1 MLAKNPSYITE
12 DVLEKVTLRAADF
25 WARCAPF
32 LKNPI
37 QPLTISKKCF
47 FFHNR
52 YKGVYNTSFNASDEI
67 KQTTAIGR
75 RKKLRLNM

>member
-12 DVLEKVTLRAADF
+12 DVLQKVTLRAADF

-47 FFHNR
+47 IFSISDTKEFLTLASMHLMKLNR
-52 YKGVYNTSFNASDEI
+52 
-67 KQTTAIGR
+67 QR
-75 RKKLRLNM
+75 RLADVKSYG